1 MGSEMCIRDSGGFG
15 GTRST
20 SVAPRTSVILVY
32 ALRETY
38 AAAGAPP
45 RLALV
50 LASTHKRRAREAARA
65 CQGATVER
73 CETPDSRSLASS
85 ALGSAANVSLAPAGH
100 GKRR

>member
-1 MGSEMCIRDSGGFG
+1 MRVLGGFG

-38 AAAGAPP
+38 AAAGAP

-73 CETPDSRSLASS
+73 CETPASRSLSSS
-85 ALGSAANVSLAPAGH
+85 APGSAAIAS
-100 GKRR
+100 